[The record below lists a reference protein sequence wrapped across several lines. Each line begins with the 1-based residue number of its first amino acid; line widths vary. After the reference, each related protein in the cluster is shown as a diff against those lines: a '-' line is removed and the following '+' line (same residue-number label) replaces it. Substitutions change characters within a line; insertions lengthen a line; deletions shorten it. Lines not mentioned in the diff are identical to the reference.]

1 MKVVFGTIILAV
13 ASVAAQAQTTAHGTN
28 VKIATELVAST
39 EKVVKGAP
47 FSCEAVSESLQV
59 LADGNRITRTS
70 SNRMYRDSQGRFR
83 REGIANPGA
92 TLGAYFELQP
102 TILILDPVNGF
113 KYYLNSE
120 SKTVRKITFRMPSI
134 RTTTGGTYI
143 YEAGRAYSP
152 AEYNEAAKKLRSE
165 IRNREVEVVTTAAA
179 AANAA
184 QKAELDALASKTKNL
199 SGQLAIASGLTG
211 SAGFGSVN
219 NYATRVEELGVQT
232 IEGVSA
238 EGKRTITTIPV
249 GAIGNERAIDIVYER
264 WFSKDL
270 DLIISSKHSDPRFGD
285 QIFKLTNIMR
295 AEPDSALFTVPA
307 DFKMVFEEYPK
318 FHTAPTPKAP
328 GTRPPAPTAPAAIP
342 APIEKI
348 II

>member
-1 MKVVFGTIILAV
+1 MKVVFGAFILAV
-13 ASVAAQAQTTAHGTN
+13 TSLAAHAQTTVART
-28 VKIATELVAST
+28 ATELVAST

-70 SNRMYRDSQGRFR
+70 SNRMFRDSEGRFR
-83 REGIANPGA
+83 REGIINPGS

-113 KYYLNSE
+113 KYYLNSQ
-120 SKTVRKITFRMPSI
+120 SKTVKKLAFRLPSMI
-134 RTTTGGTYI
+134 KSTGGGTYV
-143 YEAGRAYSP
+143 YEPGRAYSP
-152 AEYNEAAKKLRSE
+152 AEYNDAAKKLRAE
-165 IRNREVEVVTTAAA
+165 IKAREVEAQTSAAVR
-179 AANAA
+179 NA
-184 QKAELDALASKTKNL
+184 QNAELHVLAPLAKAVT
-199 SGQLAIASGLTG
+199 GQLTVAGGVSGAT
-211 SAGFGSVN
+211 GFGAGS
-219 NYATRVEELGVQT
+219 NYATRMEDLGTQT
-232 IEGVSA
+232 IEGVQA
-238 EGKRTITTIPV
+238 EGKRTITTIPA
-249 GAIGNERAIDIVYER
+249 GAIGNERAIDIIYER

-295 AEPDSALFTVPA
+295 VEPDSSLFTVPA
-307 DFKMVFEEYPK
+307 DFKVVFEQQYPK
-318 FHTAPTPKAP
+318 FTTAPTPKALP
-328 GTRPPAPTAPAAIP
+328 GPKPPAPPAS